1 MSGGHYDYL
10 YSYFND
16 LADKIE
22 QDLRQSKAGP
32 DEWGHTHELTEAEYS
47 WMEAFRG
54 HLVRVS
60 DVAKELEWWRS
71 GDTDSSEFLEKI
83 KDLLL

>member
-1 MSGGHYDYL
+1 MSGGHYDYV
-10 YSYFND
+10 YSHFDD

-22 QDLRQSKAGP
+22 KDLRKSWGNP
-32 DEWGHTHELTEAEYS
+32 DELTEAEYS

>member
-10 YSYFND
+10 YSHLND
-16 LADKIE
+16 LADRIE
-22 QDLRQSKAGP
+22 KDLRNSKAGP
-32 DEWGHTHELTEAEYS
+32 DEWGHTYELSEAEYS

-71 GDTDSSEFLEKI
+71 GDTDSSRFLEKI